1 MAAAPPAPA
10 PAPRPVIPPIP
21 APRPVG
27 APAAAPPAVPAPE
40 PEAELRLRAWAA
52 LESPGGQKVFYVDRD
67 SVLIGRASPADGIAP
82 EVDLGDLP
90 EAGTISRRHA
100 RLVRG
105 GDEVLLEDLGS
116 ANGTFLNGERL
127 PQGLQKPVFEN
138 DELRFGA
145 VRFVF
150 HGRKKGRT

>member
-1 MAAAPPAPA
+1 MAAPAAPA
-10 PAPRPVIPPIP
+10 PPTP
-21 APRPVG
+21 APQ
-27 APAAAPPAVPAPE
+27 PAVPAPE
-40 PEAELRLRAWAA
+40 AERRRRAWAA
-52 LESPGGQKVFYVDRD
+52 LESPGGREAFYVDRD
-67 SVLIGRASPADGIAP
+67 SVLIGRASPADGIVP

-116 ANGTFLNGERL
+116 ANGTFINGERL

-138 DELRFGA
+138 DEVRFGA